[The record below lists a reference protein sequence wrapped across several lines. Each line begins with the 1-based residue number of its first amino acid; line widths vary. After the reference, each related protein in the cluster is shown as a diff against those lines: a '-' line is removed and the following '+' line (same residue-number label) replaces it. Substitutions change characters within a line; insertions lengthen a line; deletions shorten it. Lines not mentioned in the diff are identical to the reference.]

1 MKATSSGTH
10 AFAFRCEAKVRR
22 APRLKSCPRNR
33 SIAITL
39 RPHPEHL
46 ARGGRWIRV
55 RGDVLRFLE
64 ARETVTVVESPTVH
78 DVANQAANDNNTPA
92 PDISSALDLILS
104 TEDDNIEDR
113 VRRTERLGIVVVVI
127 MAIGLAFAPALFV
140 ALTLGI

>member
-1 MKATSSGTH
+1 MKATSNGTH
-10 AFAFRCEAKVRR
+10 AFAFAVRLR
-22 APRLKSCPRNR
+22 SGDPPTEVPAPQLKHGNHVTT
-33 SIAITL
+33 A
-39 RPHPEHL
+39 PEHL

-104 TEDDNIEDR
+104 ADDDNIEDR

>member
-1 MKATSSGTH
+1 M
-10 AFAFRCEAKVRR
+10 
-22 APRLKSCPRNR
+22 
-33 SIAITL
+33 
-39 RPHPEHL
+39 
-46 ARGGRWIRV
+46 
-55 RGDVLRFLE
+55 RFLE
-64 ARETVTVVESPTVH
+64 ARQTAAVVERTTVR

>member
-1 MKATSSGTH
+1 MKATSSGAN

-22 APRLKSCPRNR
+22 ATRLKSPPRNR
-33 SIAITL
+33 SMTITL

-55 RGDVLRFLE
+55 RGDVLRFLG
-64 ARETVTVVESPTVH
+64 ARQTVTVVESPTVH
-78 DVANQAANDNNTPA
+78 DGANQAANDNNTPA

-104 TEDDNIEDR
+104 AEDDNIEDR

>member
-1 MKATSSGTH
+1 
-10 AFAFRCEAKVRR
+10 
-22 APRLKSCPRNR
+22 
-33 SIAITL
+33 
-39 RPHPEHL
+39 
-46 ARGGRWIRV
+46 
-55 RGDVLRFLE
+55 LRFLE
-64 ARETVTVVESPTVH
+64 ARQTVTVVESPPVH